1 MITLGTGIGSAL
13 IVNGQLL
20 PNTEL
25 GHLEIDGYEAEKLA
39 SARAR
44 EREDLSWKKYGKR
57 LRRYFSHLEMLFSP
71 DLFIIGGGISK
82 NPDKFLPY
90 FEDDIS
96 TPIVMADLRNNAGI
110 VGAALWAAS
119 QQPAP

>member
-1 MITLGTGIGSAL
+1 
-13 IVNGQLL
+13 
-20 PNTEL
+20 
-25 GHLEIDGYEAEKLA
+25 
-39 SARAR
+39 
-44 EREDLSWKKYGKR
+44 
-57 LRRYFSHLEMLFSP
+57 MLFSP

-110 VGAALWAAS
+110 VGAALWAS